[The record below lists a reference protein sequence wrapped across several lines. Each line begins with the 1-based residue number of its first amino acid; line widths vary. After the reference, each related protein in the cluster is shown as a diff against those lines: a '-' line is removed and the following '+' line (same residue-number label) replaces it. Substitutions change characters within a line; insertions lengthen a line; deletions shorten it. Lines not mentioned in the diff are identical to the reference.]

1 MLSTLSSIYDP
12 LGLGAPFL
20 LKGKQI
26 MQTLCAKRFRWD
38 DQVPQDIGNDWKKWI
53 NQLNLLKNLHITR
66 CFKPPKFGRI
76 KETSIH
82 HFSDASESGYGQA
95 SNLRLVCETGRINCC
110 LLMGKVLVAPIKYIT
125 IPTMEFVAAF
135 LSVKISALL
144 QKELRLFNVKET
156 LWTDSEVVL
165 GYI

>member
-1 MLSTLSSIYDP
+1 
-12 LGLGAPFL
+12 
-20 LKGKQI
+20 
-26 MQTLCAKRFRWD
+26 
-38 DQVPQDIGNDWKKWI
+38 
-53 NQLNLLKNLHITR
+53 
-66 CFKPPKFGRI
+66 
-76 KETSIH
+76 
-82 HFSDASESGYGQA
+82 
-95 SNLRLVCETGRINCC
+95 
-110 LLMGKVLVAPIKYIT
+110 MGKVPVAPIKYIT

>member
-1 MLSTLSSIYDP
+1 
-12 LGLGAPFL
+12 
-20 LKGKQI
+20 
-26 MQTLCAKRFRWD
+26 
-38 DQVPQDIGNDWKKWI
+38 
-53 NQLNLLKNLHITR
+53 
-66 CFKPPKFGRI
+66 
-76 KETSIH
+76 
-82 HFSDASESGYGQA
+82 
-95 SNLRLVCETGRINCC
+95 
-110 LLMGKVLVAPIKYIT
+110 MGKVLVAPIKYIT